1 MKLRGRRPELTAA
14 FGNRELLALVRSSS
28 ASVRSSSASVW
39 SSSASVRS
47 CRFPTTISPPC
58 DPYMYVFEVLKSS
71 LLGKL
76 HLLKVECALT

>member
-28 ASVRSSSASVW
+28 ASVW

-58 DPYMYVFEVLKSS
+58 NPYMYVFEVLKSS
-71 LLGKL
+71 LLGRL
-76 HLLKVECALT
+76 RLLKVECALT